1 MYSEGY
7 PHTPLRPSNK
17 KTTEG
22 GTLPGLGVSYTPE
35 EILRA
40 AMNAKEIGVGGPSP
54 DPELGDLRED
64 NDERLAMERLR

>member
-17 KTTEG
+17 KTNEG
-22 GTLPGLGVSYTPE
+22 ATLPGLSVSYTPE
-35 EILRA
+35 EILSA
-40 AMNAKEIGVGGPSP
+40 AMKAKEIGVDRPSP
-54 DPELGDLRED
+54 DPELDDLRED

>member
-1 MYSEGY
+1 M
-7 PHTPLRPSNK
+7 
-17 KTTEG
+17 
-22 GTLPGLGVSYTPE
+22 PGLGVSYTPE

-40 AMNAKEIGVGGPSP
+40 AMKAKEIGVGGPSP